1 MKKLIKD
8 IVEMDKAARN
18 ELEQIK
24 EELDKVPAYVASQ
37 RPLIEERYKNS
48 TEQHLME
55 LKEKLQAE
63 YNEKVMQT
71 SVKYEKSLE
80 KLRNQYKYN
89 RERWLK
95 EIFENC
101 IDG

>member
-18 ELEQIK
+18 KLEQIK
-24 EELDKVPAYVASQ
+24 EELEKIPEYVASQ

-55 LKEKLQAE
+55 LKERLQAE

>member
-8 IVEMDKAARN
+8 IVELDKTARN
-18 ELEQIK
+18 ELQKIK
-24 EELDKVPAYVASQ
+24 QELDEVPAYVASQ
-37 RPLIEERYKNS
+37 RPLIEARYKRD
-48 TEQHLME
+48 TERHLIE

-63 YNEKVMQT
+63 YNDKVIQT

-101 IDG
+101 IDS

>member
-8 IVEMDKAARN
+8 IVELDKAARN
-18 ELEQIK
+18 ELQQIK
-24 EELDKVPAYVASQ
+24 EELDEVPAYVASQ
-37 RPLIEERYKNS
+37 RPLIEEKHKRD
-48 TEQHLME
+48 TERHLIE

-63 YNEKVMQT
+63 YNDKVIQT

-101 IDG
+101 IDS